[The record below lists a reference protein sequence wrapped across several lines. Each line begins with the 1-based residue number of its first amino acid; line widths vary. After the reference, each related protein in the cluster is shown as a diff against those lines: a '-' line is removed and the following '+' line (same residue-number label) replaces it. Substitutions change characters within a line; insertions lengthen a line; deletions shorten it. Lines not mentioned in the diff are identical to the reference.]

1 MATQEKTPEN
11 EGKNRQR
18 LSRERIVAAAL
29 KIMDAE
35 GLEAVSM
42 RRVAHELGVEAM
54 SLYHHVEDKED
65 ILDGICELVMS
76 EFRFPEPS
84 DDWEQVAREGAR
96 AWRDIMRSHPSCMR
110 LFAERRKPVTR
121 PEALRP
127 MEFALGVIRSA
138 GLSERDT
145 VLAFRAFG
153 GYIQGSIMT
162 EIRPIVGE
170 APAGNGHAHA
180 EMAAA
185 LAPEEF
191 PYLIEAFPFFDECD
205 PDEQFEFGL
214 DLMLEG
220 IRSKA
225 LATKD
230 AAGADRSDQS

>member
-1 MATQEKTPEN
+1 MSTQTRTSEN

-18 LSRERIVAAAL
+18 LSRERIVAAAMR
-29 KIMDAE
+29 IMDAE

-54 SLYHHVEDKED
+54 SLYHHVKDKED
-65 ILDGICELVMS
+65 LLDGICELVMS

-84 DDWEQVAREGAR
+84 DDWERVARDGAR
-96 AWRDIMRSHPSCMR
+96 AWRDVVRSHPSCMR

-127 MEFALGVIRSA
+127 MEFALSVIRSA
-138 GLSERDT
+138 GLSERDA

-162 EIRPIVGE
+162 EISPMVGE
-170 APAGNGHAHA
+170 PSDGHEHHHM
-180 EMAAA
+180 EMAE
-185 LAPEEF
+185 LLSPEEF
-191 PYLIEAFPFFDECD
+191 PCLREAFPFFDECE

-214 DLMLEG
+214 DMMIAG
-220 IRSKA
+220 IRAKA
-225 LATKD
+225 E
-230 AAGADRSDQS
+230 AGKPRA

>member
-138 GLSERDT
+138 GLSER
-145 VLAFRAFG
+145 
-153 GYIQGSIMT
+153 
-162 EIRPIVGE
+162 
-170 APAGNGHAHA
+170 
-180 EMAAA
+180 
-185 LAPEEF
+185 
-191 PYLIEAFPFFDECD
+191 
-205 PDEQFEFGL
+205 
-214 DLMLEG
+214 
-220 IRSKA
+220 
-225 LATKD
+225 
-230 AAGADRSDQS
+230 

>member
-1 MATQEKTPEN
+1 MATQERTPRKGARDRE
-11 EGKNRQR
+11 R
-18 LSRERIVAAAL
+18 LSHERIVATAM

-65 ILDGICELVMS
+65 ILDGICEMVMS

-84 DDWEQVAREGAR
+84 DDWEQVARQGAR
-96 AWRDIMRSHPSCMR
+96 AWRDIIRSHPSCMR
-110 LFAERRKPVTR
+110 LFAERRKPVSR

-153 GYIQGSIMT
+153 GYIQGSILT
-162 EIRPIVGE
+162 EISPIVGE
-170 APAGNGHAHA
+170 APAQAPSHG
-180 EMAAA
+180 EMATA
-185 LAPEEF
+185 LSPEDF
-191 PYLIEAFPFFDECD
+191 PHLAEAFPFFDECE

-220 IRSKA
+220 IQAKA
-225 LATKD
+225 RARKD
-230 AAGADRSDQS
+230 RRPAPRSDRA